1 MAHPDKTRFLEAL
14 DRVTPYL
21 PISYGVLIADR
32 FPALDIMR
40 VHQVKARRCVD
51 WDILKALQAVA
62 LAEPRKSKA
71 RTVAVRPETFALEV
85 YEHGGMDCVDSRA
98 VAQGLGVEHRA
109 LLASID
115 KYRQVVEAEFG
126 LVAFVLL
133 PRIVSQHGGADMRYA
148 HLNEGQASVLG
159 TFAQNTPE
167 AVTFKVK
174 LVAAF
179 QRAKKLLRTLIQE
192 QPTTQPLLTH
202 TQRPVQV
209 ANSRSVNA
217 VMFERGGI
225 ALTKQYNQTHCKLV
239 TGMYPHE
246 VKSLG
251 KQRGLRGRQLQS
263 AKEVSRILRPELA
276 CQMSLDDE
284 LCANGLSVAEAVE
297 LTKGTL
303 AVFRKMVELGMAPA
317 ELRA

>member
-1 MAHPDKTRFLEAL
+1 MARADKARFLEAL
-14 DRVTPYL
+14 DLVTPYL
-21 PISYGVLIADR
+21 PASYGVLIADR

-40 VHQVKARRCVD
+40 VHQVKARRFVD
-51 WDILKALQAVA
+51 WDILKALQSVA
-62 LAEPRKSKA
+62 LAEPRQVKA
-71 RTVAVRPETFALEV
+71 RAVAVRPESFALEV
-85 YEHGGMDCVDSRA
+85 YQHGGLDCVDSRA

-115 KYRQVVEAEFG
+115 KYREVVEAEFG
-126 LVAFVLL
+126 LVTFVLL
-133 PRIVSQHGGADMRYA
+133 PRVAGQHGGADMRYA

-167 AVTFKVK
+167 AVSFKVK

-179 QRAKKLLRTLIQE
+179 QRAKKLVRALTRE
-192 QPTTQPLLTH
+192 QPPTQPLLAH

-209 ANSRSVNA
+209 ANSRTVNA
-217 VMFERGGI
+217 FMFERGGTE
-225 ALTKQYNQTHCKLV
+225 LTKEYNRTHCKLV
-239 TGMYPHE
+239 TGLYPHE

-303 AVFRKMVELGMAPA
+303 PVFRKMVELGMAPA
-317 ELRA
+317 ELAG